1 MDEKCV
7 LLGCYAASS
16 GNYLTT
22 FRHNLGLIFGV
33 KRLRLFLP
41 TRKVHIQGDLLRRPA
56 ASSAQVN
63 NNNNDHLQKSIEMDY
78 EAEVTVLL
86 NQQCEPTELLLAIN
100 RTAQ

>member
-1 MDEKCV
+1 
-7 LLGCYAASS
+7 
-16 GNYLTT
+16 
-22 FRHNLGLIFGV
+22 
-33 KRLRLFLP
+33 
-41 TRKVHIQGDLLRRPA
+41 
-56 ASSAQVN
+56 VN